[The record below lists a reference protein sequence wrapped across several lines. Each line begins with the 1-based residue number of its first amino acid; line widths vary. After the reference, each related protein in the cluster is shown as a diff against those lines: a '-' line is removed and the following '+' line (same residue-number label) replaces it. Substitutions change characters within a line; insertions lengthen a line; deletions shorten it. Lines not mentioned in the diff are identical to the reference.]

1 MSMNVIA
8 AYILDLIIG
17 DPQGYPHPVRLIGKL
32 ISFIERNLRKIT
44 KTGRQERIAG
54 YFLCAIVVFTS
65 YISGYFIIYMLK
77 EVNVYLG
84 KISEVLLIYTCLA
97 TNDLA
102 KSANKVYEPLKRN
115 DLVEARKMLS
125 FIVSRDTE
133 NLDLGDIIRGT
144 VETVAENISDGI
156 IAPLFYAFIGGAP
169 LALAYKA
176 SSTLDSMVG
185 YKNEKYANIG
195 YASAKLDDILNF
207 LPSRITGL
215 LIVASSFLLGYD
227 YENSFHV
234 LKRDRLKHE
243 SPNSAHG
250 EAAIA
255 GALNVELGGLNY
267 YFGKPELKPKLG
279 DGKEALTLEHIKDS
293 IKIMYMTSF
302 LGLVLFFVLKLI
314 ILNGGI

>member
-1 MSMNVIA
+1 MNVVA

-17 DPQGYPHPVRLIGKL
+17 DPQGYPHPVRVIGKL
-32 ISFIERNLRKIT
+32 ISFIERNLRKIA
-44 KTGRQERIAG
+44 KTSKQERIAG

-84 KISEVLLIYTCLA
+84 KISEVFLIYTCLA

-169 LALAYKA
+169 LTLAYKA

-185 YKNEKYANIG
+185 YRNEKYGDIG
-195 YASAKLDDILNF
+195 YASAKLDDVLNF
-207 LPSRITGL
+207 IPSRITGL

-227 YENSFHV
+227 YKNSFYI

-255 GALNVELGGLNY
+255 GALGVKLGGLNY
-267 YFGKPELKPKLG
+267 YFGKPELKPELG
-279 DGKEALTLEHIKDS
+279 DGKEDLKLNHIKDS
-293 IKIMYMTSF
+293 IKIMYVTSF
-302 LGLVLFFVLKLI
+302 LGLALFFALKLI

>member
-1 MSMNVIA
+1 MEVIA
-8 AYILDLIIG
+8 AYFLDLIIG
-17 DPQGYPHPVRLIGKL
+17 DPEVYPHPIRLMGKL
-32 ISFIERNLRKIT
+32 ITFLENNFRKIA
-44 KTGRQERIAG
+44 KTIRQERIAG

-65 YISGYFIIYMLK
+65 YISGYIIIYALK
-77 EVNVYLG
+77 GVNVYLG

-97 TNDLA
+97 THDLA
-102 KSANKVYEPLKRN
+102 KSAMRVYSPLKTN
-115 DLVEARKMLS
+115 NLVEARKMLS

-133 NLDLGDIIRGT
+133 NLGYNDIIRGV

-156 IAPLFYAFIGGAP
+156 IGPLFYAFIGGAP

-185 YKNEKYANIG
+185 YKNEKYAEIG

-207 LPSRITGL
+207 LPARITGL

-227 YENSFHV
+227 YKNSFFV

-250 EAAIA
+250 EAAVA
-255 GALNVELGGLNY
+255 GALNIELGGLNY

-279 DGKEALTLEHIKDS
+279 DGKEAFKLEHIKDS
-293 IKIMYMTSF
+293 VKIMYMTSF
-302 LGLVLFFVLKLI
+302 LGLILFFAFKI
-314 ILNGGI
+314 ILTGGIYR

>member
-1 MSMNVIA
+1 MEVIA
-8 AYILDLIIG
+8 AYFLDLMIG
-17 DPQGYPHPVRLIGKL
+17 DPPGYPHPVRLMGRL
-32 ISFIERNLRKIT
+32 ISFLECKFRKIA
-44 KTGRQERIAG
+44 KTERQERIAG

-65 YISGYFIIYMLK
+65 YISGYFIIYIVK
-77 EVNVYLG
+77 EINVYLG
-84 KISEVLLIYTCLA
+84 KILDMLLIYTCLA

-102 KSANKVYEPLKRN
+102 KSAMRVYNPLKKDN
-115 DLVEARKMLS
+115 IVEARKMLS

-133 NLDLGDIIRGT
+133 NLGYSDIIRG
-144 VETVAENISDGI
+144 VIETVAENISDGI
-156 IAPLFYAFIGGAP
+156 IGPLFYAFIGGTP

-185 YKNEKYANIG
+185 YKNERYLNIG

-207 LPSRITGL
+207 LPARITGL
-215 LIVASSFLLGYD
+215 LIVASSFLLRYD
-227 YENSFHV
+227 YKNSFRI

-250 EAAIA
+250 EAAVA

-279 DGKEALTLEHIKDS
+279 DGKEALELKHIKDTV
-293 IKIMYMTSF
+293 KIMYMTSF
-302 LGLVLFFVLKLI
+302 LGFILFFSFKT
-314 ILNGGI
+314 ILTGGI

>member
-1 MSMNVIA
+1 MEVIA
-8 AYILDLIIG
+8 AYFLDLMLG
-17 DPQGYPHPVRLIGKL
+17 DPQGYPHPVRLMGKL
-32 ISFIERNLRKIT
+32 ISFLESSIRKIA
-44 KTGRQERIAG
+44 KTAKQERIAG
-54 YFLCAIVVFTS
+54 YFLCTIVVFTS
-65 YISGYFIIYMLK
+65 YISGYFIIYIVK
-77 EVNVYLG
+77 EINVYLG
-84 KISEVLLIYTCLA
+84 KILDMFLIYTCLA

-102 KSANKVYEPLKRN
+102 KSAMKVYNPLKK
-115 DLVEARKMLS
+115 DKIVEARKMLS

-133 NLDLGDIIRGT
+133 NLGYSDIIRGV

-156 IAPLFYAFIGGAP
+156 IGPLFYAFIGGAP

-185 YKNEKYANIG
+185 YKNERYLDIG

-207 LPSRITGL
+207 LPARITGL
-215 LIVASSFLLGYD
+215 LIVASAFLLRYD
-227 YENSFHV
+227 YKNSFRI

-250 EAAIA
+250 EAAVA

-279 DGKEALTLEHIKDS
+279 DGKEALELNHIKDTV
-293 IKIMYMTSF
+293 KIMYMTSF
-302 LGLVLFFVLKLI
+302 LGLILFFAFKT
-314 ILNGGI
+314 ILTGGI

>member
-1 MSMNVIA
+1 MEVIA
-8 AYILDLIIG
+8 AYFLDLIIG
-17 DPQGYPHPVRLIGKL
+17 DPEGYPHPVRLMGKL
-32 ISFIERNLRKIT
+32 ISFLESNFRKIA
-44 KTGRQERIAG
+44 KTIRQERIAG
-54 YFLCAIVVFTS
+54 YFLCAIVVFLS
-65 YISGYFIIYMLK
+65 YISGYFIIYALK
-77 EVNVYLG
+77 GINVYLG
-84 KISEVLLIYTCLA
+84 KISEVILIYTCLA

-102 KSANKVYEPLKRN
+102 KSANRVYSPLKN
-115 DLVEARKMLS
+115 NNLVEARKMLS

-133 NLDLGDIIRGT
+133 KLGYSDVVRGV

-215 LIVASSFLLGYD
+215 LIVASSFLLEYD
-227 YENSFHV
+227 YKNSFFV

-250 EAAIA
+250 EAAVA

-279 DGKEALTLEHIKDS
+279 DGKEALTLENIKDS
-293 IKIMYMTSF
+293 VKIMYMTSF
-302 LGLVLFFVLKLI
+302 LGLVLFFALKLI

>member
-1 MSMNVIA
+1 MEVIA
-8 AYILDLIIG
+8 AYFLDLMIG
-17 DPQGYPHPVRLIGKL
+17 DPEGYPHPVRLMGKL
-32 ISFIERNLRKIT
+32 ISFLERKFREIA
-44 KTGRQERIAG
+44 KTARQERIAG
-54 YFLCAIVVFTS
+54 YFLCAVVVFTS
-65 YISGYFIIYMLK
+65 YISGYLIIYLLK
-77 EVNVYLG
+77 ELNVYLG
-84 KISEVLLIYTCLA
+84 KILDMLLIYTCLA

-102 KSANKVYEPLKRN
+102 KSAMRVYSPLKN
-115 DLVEARKMLS
+115 DNIVEARKMLS

-133 NLDLGDIIRGT
+133 NLGYSDIVRGV

-156 IAPLFYAFIGGAP
+156 IGPLFYAFIGGAP

-185 YKNEKYANIG
+185 YKNEKYAEIG
-195 YASAKLDDILNF
+195 YASAKLDDVLNF
-207 LPSRITGL
+207 LPARITGL
-215 LIVASSFLLGYD
+215 LIVASSFLLRYD
-227 YENSFHV
+227 YKNSFRI

-250 EAAIA
+250 EAAVA

-279 DGKEALTLEHIKDS
+279 DGKEALKLEHIKDS
-293 IKIMYMTSF
+293 VKIMYMTSF
-302 LGLVLFFVLKLI
+302 LGLVLFFALKLI

>member
-1 MSMNVIA
+1 MEVIA
-8 AYILDLIIG
+8 AYFLDLMIG
-17 DPQGYPHPVRLIGKL
+17 DPQGYPHPVRLMGKL
-32 ISFIERNLRKIT
+32 ISFLESSIRKIA
-44 KTGRQERIAG
+44 KTARQQRVAG
-54 YFLCAIVVFTS
+54 YFLCAIVVLTS
-65 YISGYFIIYMLK
+65 YISGYFIIYIVK
-77 EVNVYLG
+77 ELNVYLG
-84 KISEVLLIYTCLA
+84 KILDILLIYTCLA

-102 KSANKVYEPLKRN
+102 KSAMRVYDPLKEDN
-115 DLVEARKMLS
+115 LLEARKMLS

-133 NLDLGDIIRGT
+133 NLALGDIIRGT

-169 LALAYKA
+169 LVLAYKA

-185 YKNEKYANIG
+185 YKNERYFDIG

-207 LPSRITGL
+207 LPARITGL
-215 LIVASSFLLGYD
+215 LIAASSFLLRYD
-227 YENSFHV
+227 YKNSFRI

-279 DGKEALTLEHIKDS
+279 DGKETLRLDHIKDTVR
-293 IKIMYMTSF
+293 IMYMTSF
-302 LGLVLFFVLKLI
+302 LGLILFFAFKT
-314 ILNGGI
+314 ILTGGIYR

>member
-1 MSMNVIA
+1 MEVIA
-8 AYILDLIIG
+8 AYFLDLMLG
-17 DPQGYPHPVRLIGKL
+17 DPQGYPHPVRLMGKL
-32 ISFIERNLRKIT
+32 ISFLESSIRKIA
-44 KTGRQERIAG
+44 KTAKQERIAG
-54 YFLCAIVVFTS
+54 YFLCTIVVFTS
-65 YISGYFIIYMLK
+65 YISGYFIIYIVK
-77 EVNVYLG
+77 EINVYLG
-84 KISEVLLIYTCLA
+84 KILDMFLIYTCLA

-102 KSANKVYEPLKRN
+102 KSAMKVYNPLKK
-115 DLVEARKMLS
+115 DKIVEARKMLS

-133 NLDLGDIIRGT
+133 NLGYSDIIRG
-144 VETVAENISDGI
+144 VIETVAENISDGI
-156 IAPLFYAFIGGAP
+156 IGPLFYAFIGGAP

-185 YKNEKYANIG
+185 YKNERYLDIG

-207 LPSRITGL
+207 LPARITGL

-227 YENSFHV
+227 YKNSFFI

-243 SPNSAHG
+243 SPNSVHG
-250 EAAIA
+250 EAAVA

-279 DGKEALTLEHIKDS
+279 DGKETLKLEHIKDS
-293 IKIMYMTSF
+293 VKIMYMTSI
-302 LGLVLFFVLKLI
+302 LGLVLFFALKLI

>member
-1 MSMNVIA
+1 MEVIA
-8 AYILDLIIG
+8 AYFLDLMIG
-17 DPQGYPHPVRLIGKL
+17 DPEGYPHPVRLMGKL
-32 ISFIERNLRKIT
+32 ISFLERKFREIA
-44 KTGRQERIAG
+44 KTARQERIAG
-54 YFLCAIVVFTS
+54 YFLCAVVVFTS
-65 YISGYFIIYMLK
+65 YISGYLIIYLLK
-77 EVNVYLG
+77 EVNMYLG

-169 LALAYKA
+169 LTLAYKA

-185 YKNEKYANIG
+185 YRNEKYEDIG
-195 YASAKLDDILNF
+195 YASAKLDDVLNF
-207 LPSRITGL
+207 IPSRITGL

-227 YENSFHV
+227 YKNSFYI

-250 EAAIA
+250 EAAVA

-279 DGKEALTLEHIKDS
+279 DGKEALKLEHIKDS
-293 IKIMYMTSF
+293 VKIMYMTSF
-302 LGLVLFFVLKLI
+302 LGLVLFFALKLI

>member
-1 MSMNVIA
+1 MEVIA
-8 AYILDLIIG
+8 AYFLDLIIG
-17 DPQGYPHPVRLIGKL
+17 DPERYPHPVRLMGKL
-32 ISFIERNLRKIT
+32 ISFLESNIRKIA
-44 KTGRQERIAG
+44 KTIRQERIAG

-65 YISGYFIIYMLK
+65 YISGYFIIYALK
-77 EVNVYLG
+77 GVNVYLG

-102 KSANKVYEPLKRN
+102 KSANRVYSPLKN
-115 DLVEARKMLS
+115 NNLVEARKMLS

-133 NLDLGDIIRGT
+133 NLGYSDIIRGV

-156 IAPLFYAFIGGAP
+156 IGPLFYAFIGGAP

-185 YKNEKYANIG
+185 YKNEKYAEIG
-195 YASAKLDDILNF
+195 YASAKLDDVLNF
-207 LPSRITGL
+207 LPARITGL

-227 YENSFHV
+227 YKNSFFI

-243 SPNSAHG
+243 SPNSVHG
-250 EAAIA
+250 EAAVA

-279 DGKEALTLEHIKDS
+279 DGKETLKLEHIKDS
-293 IKIMYMTSF
+293 VKIMYMTSI
-302 LGLVLFFVLKLI
+302 LGLVLFFALKLI